1 MTGISSAELGGIGVR
16 HDTYCCGTWNMKE
29 EVAQRNLSDI
39 LHKWIAWSLGDQ
51 CIVLAGSTD
60 CTDRREL
67 VIYNEQLAHS
77 GSRNVNGQSVGQID
91 LCIWGMECPDRAA
104 DVSQR

>member
-39 LHKWIAWSLGDQ
+39 FY
-51 CIVLAGSTD
+51 T
-60 CTDRREL
+60 
-67 VIYNEQLAHS
+67 S
-77 GSRNVNGQSVGQID
+77 GSRV
-91 LCIWGMECPDRAA
+91 LWGINA
-104 DVSQR
+104 

>member
-39 LHKWIAWSLGDQ
+39 LGTQ
-51 CIVLAGSTD
+51 V
-60 CTDRREL
+60 DR
-67 VIYNEQLAHS
+67 VFS
-77 GSRNVNGQSVGQID
+77 GGIN
-91 LCIWGMECPDRAA
+91 A
-104 DVSQR
+104 